1 MLVEAMDNVDLRF
14 ITMPI
19 IGNNPGNKQRMAAD
33 LVDLIDFHFPDPG
46 RGGWNRN
53 EKASR

>member
-1 MLVEAMDNVDLRF
+1 MDNVDLRF